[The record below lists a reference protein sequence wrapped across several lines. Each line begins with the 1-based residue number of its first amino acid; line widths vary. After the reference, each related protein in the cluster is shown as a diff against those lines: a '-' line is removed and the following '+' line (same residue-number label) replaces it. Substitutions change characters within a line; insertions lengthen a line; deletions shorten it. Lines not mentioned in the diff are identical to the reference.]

1 MAREG
6 YRKKAQDILAQ
17 AEVIRD
23 PGERACRVAIA
34 SAYLQLADL
43 FGARHERGTSHRAT
57 GDQRPAN
64 DGSVTHLAGS

>member
-6 YRKKAQDILAQ
+6 YQKKAQDILAQ

-34 SAYLQLADL
+34 SAYFQLADL
-43 FGARHERGTSHRAT
+43 FGVRPERGTSHRTT
-57 GDQRPAN
+57 GDQRRAS
-64 DGSVTHLAGS
+64 DS